1 MHRPYF
7 EPGYFVTV
15 SKAMLEHTG
24 GCKPGALQHV
34 MQKSRSGTYES
45 QLALFTLCGS
55 SQKRMVDSMVCIY
68 YLCLFHLFEQ
78 MCKTISFV

>member
-1 MHRPYF
+1 MEKKKNGTLKKVHRPYF

-34 MQKSRSGTYES
+34 MQKSRSGTYVSDIS

-68 YLCLFHLFEQ
+68 Y
-78 MCKTISFV
+78 